1 MWNPKEPVTK
11 ESSQEKRTFWGE
23 GGENLFTA
31 QNLWNWCQCKASCRS
46 FFKSTSHALKK
57 DDNPYLSSLWIWLS
71 FPFRS
76 LILAHP
82 LGQEG
87 RLCRKIGH
95 SLGIA
100 WKNWVGQLAQL
111 AWCRGEGLGA
121 RFCVA
126 APRMAVRFVSARHDR
141 SALEILLWRGASC
154 SPHWSVSLQS
164 KITTCCRGS
173 ALGQTHGQVYSGFAV
188 VSLLVW
194 GWFAFCLLF
203 LYISFLEVWNC
214 TRRIAFLTIQPG
226 ALPSLLHVPK
236 KSCRILISWINLLD
250 LDYGS
255 EIITIGLSL
264 ARFTIWETKPHS
276 SF

>member
-95 SLGIA
+95 PLGIA

-173 ALGQTHGQVYSGFAV
+173 ALGQTHGQV
-188 VSLLVW
+188 
-194 GWFAFCLLF
+194 
-203 LYISFLEVWNC
+203 
-214 TRRIAFLTIQPG
+214 
-226 ALPSLLHVPK
+226 
-236 KSCRILISWINLLD
+236 
-250 LDYGS
+250 
-255 EIITIGLSL
+255 
-264 ARFTIWETKPHS
+264 
-276 SF
+276 